1 VATVIQLIGFIVIA
15 VGVWFI
21 FPPAAVI
28 VGGIFIVLFGLGVER
43 VVSNAG
49 SNPKT

>member
-1 VATVIQLIGFIVIA
+1 VATFIQLIGFIVIA

-28 VGGIFIVLFGLGVER
+28 AGGIFVVLFGLGLER
-43 VVSNAG
+43 VNNAG
-49 SNPKT
+49 SNSKT

>member
-1 VATVIQLIGFIVIA
+1 MATFIQLIGFIVIA

-28 VGGIFIVLFGLGVER
+28 AGGIFFVLFGLGLER
-43 VVSNAG
+43 VNNAG
-49 SNPKT
+49 SNSQT

>member
-1 VATVIQLIGFIVIA
+1 MATLIQLIGFIVIA

-28 VGGIFIVLFGLGVER
+28 VGGIFVVLFGLGLER
-43 VVSNAG
+43 VNNAG
-49 SNPKT
+49 SNTKT